1 MRQESQEAERIE
13 RDQKAQQDRA
23 TIENLR
29 KEVARLRMTAG
40 ADPTPPAPDDNL
52 CGICDAPGAND

>member
-29 KEVARLRMTAG
+29 KEVARMRMAPSG
-40 ADPTPPAPDDNL
+40 DPTPPAPDDNL
-52 CGICDAPGAND
+52 CGICDSPGAND